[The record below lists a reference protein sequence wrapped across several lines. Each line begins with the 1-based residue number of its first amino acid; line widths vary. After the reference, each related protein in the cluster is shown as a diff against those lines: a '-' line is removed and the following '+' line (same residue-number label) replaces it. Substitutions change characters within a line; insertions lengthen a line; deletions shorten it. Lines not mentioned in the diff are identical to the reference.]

1 MVLLNGSL
9 YYYKNRDEISSKLNE
24 RQERKN
30 KERKNS
36 EEIDER
42 RKATRNDLYSRGI
55 DFLSGL
61 STKRNMIIVATL
73 IFVVFVVISF
83 NLIGSLS
90 VVGHTVGEFG
100 VDAGSKIASSGMGS
114 AVKNFVLNKNVILIT
129 LAVLSMLL
137 LNASLYFFKN
147 RDEIGVKW
155 KEWKSEREMIKA
167 EEIERSEASHEEQ
180 KSKLSNLYSRS
191 VDFFSQFSTTSN
203 MIIIAVLIVA
213 VFVVISFN
221 LMGSFSVI
229 GHAVGEISETTGSKI
244 ASSGMVSVVKNFVLN
259 KNAIL
264 ITLAV
269 LSMLLLN
276 GSLYY
281 LKNRES
287 LVVRRNKRLK
297 LNQRRE
303 FLMQQAEV
311 IKKKI
316 YERKKVDRVDLYS
329 NVYSSS
335 VNFFSRLSTKR
346 NMIIIAIF
354 IVIIFV
360 MVSFNLIGSFSG
372 VGYVVS
378 EVSEVTVDSIAS
390 SGTFSAVKN
399 FVLNK
404 SLS

>member
-1 MVLLNGSL
+1 LITLAVLAMVLLNGSL

-191 VDFFSQFSTTSN
+191 VDFFSQF
-203 MIIIAVLIVA
+203 
-213 VFVVISFN
+213 
-221 LMGSFSVI
+221 
-229 GHAVGEISETTGSKI
+229 
-244 ASSGMVSVVKNFVLN
+244 
-259 KNAIL
+259 
-264 ITLAV
+264 
-269 LSMLLLN
+269 
-276 GSLYY
+276 
-281 LKNRES
+281 
-287 LVVRRNKRLK
+287 
-297 LNQRRE
+297 
-303 FLMQQAEV
+303 
-311 IKKKI
+311 
-316 YERKKVDRVDLYS
+316 
-329 NVYSSS
+329 
-335 VNFFSRLSTKR
+335 
-346 NMIIIAIF
+346 
-354 IVIIFV
+354 
-360 MVSFNLIGSFSG
+360 
-372 VGYVVS
+372 
-378 EVSEVTVDSIAS
+378 
-390 SGTFSAVKN
+390 
-399 FVLNK
+399 
-404 SLS
+404 